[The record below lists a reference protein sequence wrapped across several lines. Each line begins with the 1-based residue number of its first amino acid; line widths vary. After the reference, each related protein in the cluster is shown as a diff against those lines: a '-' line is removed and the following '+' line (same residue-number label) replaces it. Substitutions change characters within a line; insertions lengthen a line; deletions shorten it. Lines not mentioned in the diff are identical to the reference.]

1 MKAFP
6 LALIVISISI
16 ICILNI
22 GLVSAL
28 NDDEISISQTW
39 KTMTPYQG
47 ESTYVKLTLTSS
59 SAEQLRIF
67 RVGLHFDWMAS
78 GSFFTLDLTDDPVVF
93 PSQGLHIFDSLVIQI
108 PPNASI
114 GSHSYFIGIDGAEA
128 PYYESFSWDS
138 PSFTLQIQESASSTF
153 YELKA
158 QVYNNI
164 TKAVNAAYQSAEAQ
178 SLLDQANTEYAHAIE
193 SEYESKWS
201 EALLALQN
209 ASSYLEQAEVAE
221 RMSFGINLQ
230 TLLLIVAVVAI
241 AIVVVVIIVVVMR
254 RRRKKTDAAADVV
267 DQSLETIEEQS

>member
-28 NDDEISISQTW
+28 NEDEISISPTW
-39 KTMTPYQG
+39 KTMAPYQG

-193 SEYESKWS
+193 LEYESKWS

-221 RMSFGINLQ
+221 KRSFGIDQQ
-230 TLLLIVAVVAI
+230 TLLLIVAVA

-254 RRRKKTDAAADVV
+254 RRRKKTDATADVV
-267 DQSLETIEEQS
+267 DQSLETIEEQG